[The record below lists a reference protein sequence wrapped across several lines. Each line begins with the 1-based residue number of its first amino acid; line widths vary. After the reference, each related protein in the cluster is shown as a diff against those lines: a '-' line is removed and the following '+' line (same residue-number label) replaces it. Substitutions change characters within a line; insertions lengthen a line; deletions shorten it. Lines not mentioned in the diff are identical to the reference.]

1 MNPNDPNSNYP
12 QQGGYPNPN
21 PGAGFV
27 PPNYGN
33 PGAYPPNY
41 PQQPYPPQPPYGY
54 GAPPMPPYGTPSIP
68 DPNAMM
74 QPGVPPM
81 GISEPPVEG
90 NSFVTTDLPKE
101 EETRK
106 QTKNR
111 RMFYVLLGLSFVFIA
126 LIVWEIIDIIFRLA

>member
-1 MNPNDPNSNYP
+1 
-12 QQGGYPNPN
+12 
-21 PGAGFV
+21 
-27 PPNYGN
+27 
-33 PGAYPPNY
+33 
-41 PQQPYPPQPPYGY
+41 
-54 GAPPMPPYGTPSIP
+54 
-68 DPNAMM
+68 MM

-81 GISEPPVEG
+81 AIPEPPVEG

-101 EETRK
+101 EEARK

>member
-1 MNPNDPNSNYP
+1 
-12 QQGGYPNPN
+12 
-21 PGAGFV
+21 
-27 PPNYGN
+27 
-33 PGAYPPNY
+33 
-41 PQQPYPPQPPYGY
+41 
-54 GAPPMPPYGTPSIP
+54 
-68 DPNAMM
+68 MM

-81 GISEPPVEG
+81 DIPEPPVEG